1 MKIINR
7 ENDQEVVY
15 VQKSDMMYVTHNCDS
30 FPAALME
37 DFFSDI
43 VIINGDNRN
52 EFVRFTDPSEVDF
65 FRKQEWIIDYR
76 DFRNLS
82 EAEIMDMGTSTIDE
96 LNAVAE
102 EFNGTKNEKKKEE
115 LYKKH
120 ELLDYKFNSI
130 REFLW
135 FKQGHIQYSIPLV
148 PDSEGFKFNGD
159 GTYQMS
165 ASLEP
170 NKILLYRVDGNALTK
185 DEQIPRGFIETG
197 ISISL
202 MDNSNNFVM
211 GDYKTK
217 NYISDDKKYLVIEFK
232 FKDLK
237 KTQEEET
244 SVEVSTPKKESGI
257 RRLVKRIFNRK

>member
-1 MKIINR
+1 MKIINK

-30 FPAALME
+30 FPAALMN

-82 EAEIMDMGTSTIDE
+82 EAKIMEMGNQTVDE

-102 EFNGTKNEKKKEE
+102 EFNSTKNEKKKQE

-120 ELLDYKFNSI
+120 ELLEFKFNSI

-135 FKQGHIQYSIPLV
+135 FKQGHIEYSIPLV

-159 GTYQMS
+159 CPYQMS

-170 NKILLYRVDGNALTK
+170 NKILLYRVDGKELTK

-202 MDNSNNFVM
+202 MDDSNNFVM
-211 GDYKTK
+211 GDYNTK
-217 NYISDDKKYLVIEFK
+217 NSISEDKKYLVIEFK

-237 KTQEEET
+237 KAPVEENHT
-244 SVEVSTPKKESGI
+244 EVSEPKKESGI